1 MRTIPL
7 FPLSTVLFPG
17 MPLELHIFEPRYKLM
32 IGRCLDE
39 QIPFGVVLIRSG
51 QEANGPLAEVFP
63 VGCTAEI
70 AHVEPLSDGRMN
82 LLVIGT
88 ERFKVLELNDEQPY
102 LAGRVETLPLEPP
115 QTLAVLRGA
124 RQLPA
129 MLRYY
134 LHGLAEHEVVDLDAA
149 QIDFPHDP
157 LAQMYLAAALLQIPS
172 IEKQALLAAAGAPE
186 LLTALLRLYRRENAL
201 LNRIKPPESEAAA
214 QRAWLN

>member
-17 MPLELHIFEPRYKLM
+17 MPLELHIFEPRYKQM
-32 IGRCLDE
+32 IGRCMDE

-88 ERFKVLELNDEQPY
+88 ERFKILELNDEQPY
-102 LAGRVETLPLEPP
+102 LTGRVETLPLEPP
-115 QTLAVLRGA
+115 QTLSVLRGA

-134 LHGLAEHEVVDLDAA
+134 LHGLAEPEAVDLDAA

-157 LAQMYLAAALLQIPS
+157 LAQMYLAAALLQLPS
-172 IEKQALLAAAGAPE
+172 IEKQTLLAAAGAPE
-186 LLTALLRLYRRENAL
+186 LLSALLRLYRRENAL
-201 LNRIKPPESEAAA
+201 LNRIKLPASEAAA